1 MIDDISSRLNEYTA
15 WLRDKTSLRQVDD
28 EWVEIT
34 TPYLDRHND
43 YLQIYARRTNGKY
56 TLTDDGYVIE
66 DLMQSGCALD
76 TPKREALLKMTL
88 AGFGVQL
95 QDERLEVQTSVH
107 DFPRRKHDLVQA
119 MLAVNDMFYMAR
131 STVESLFYEDVM
143 AWMDL
148 SFIRYTPTVKFTGK
162 SGFDHRFDFVIPKSR
177 TQPERII
184 QTMNTPTRTA
194 AESLVFSW
202 EDTRDVRP
210 SESTIFALIND
221 QEREAPTKVIE
232 ALEQYELIPVLWSR
246 RDSVQEVLAA

>member
-1 MIDDISSRLNEYTA
+1 
-15 WLRDKTSLRQVDD
+15 
-28 EWVEIT
+28 
-34 TPYLDRHND
+34 
-43 YLQIYARRTNGKY
+43 
-56 TLTDDGYVIE
+56 
-66 DLMQSGCALD
+66 
-76 TPKREALLKMTL
+76 
-88 AGFGVQL
+88 
-95 QDERLEVQTSVH
+95 
-107 DFPRRKHDLVQA
+107 